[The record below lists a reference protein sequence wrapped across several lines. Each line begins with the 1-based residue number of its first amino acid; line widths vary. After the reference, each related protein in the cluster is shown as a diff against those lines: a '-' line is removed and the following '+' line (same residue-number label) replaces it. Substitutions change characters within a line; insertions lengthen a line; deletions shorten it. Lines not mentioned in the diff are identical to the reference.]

1 MDLTVGYCGCQIFK
15 AFLSSITS
23 RLVLELAP
31 GNGQWQLLALDG
43 NLRCQLNLY
52 TAEYM
57 NLDMLESTQDDN
69 LTLAKINEV
78 NVSLFQPKKK
88 KKTEVIL
95 NFSEVR

>member
-88 KKTEVIL
+88 KTEVIL

>member
-1 MDLTVGYCGCQIFK
+1 
-15 AFLSSITS
+15 
-23 RLVLELAP
+23 
-31 GNGQWQLLALDG
+31 
-43 NLRCQLNLY
+43 
-52 TAEYM
+52 M

-88 KKTEVIL
+88 TEVIL

>member
-1 MDLTVGYCGCQIFK
+1 
-15 AFLSSITS
+15 
-23 RLVLELAP
+23 
-31 GNGQWQLLALDG
+31 
-43 NLRCQLNLY
+43 
-52 TAEYM
+52 M